1 MRHRTSCPLRWA
13 DLDLLG
19 HVNNV
24 RYADYLRAG
33 RDDLLRTA
41 GIDVGLAGLPVRRHE
56 LTFVAP
62 LMFGREPIVVESSL
76 AELDE
81 AGATLRHVLLGPGP
95 EPVVHLRARTEVA
108 WATSGGPTAAQ
119 RAALEPYVDPAE
131 PRPTPEPVRVR
142 ADEESHYPL
151 VVRAGDL
158 DSTGHASDV
167 SLVEFFQEA
176 RIGFFDRL
184 RRAGLERGTLR
195 WVVAQTDIDHLRPL
209 AGRTSA
215 YDCYTRLA
223 RLGRRSLTVESVIRD
238 DDGVDHAAA
247 RVVLVVFDPV
257 ANRSVDPPPGYRE
270 VLETFVAPG

>member
-33 RDDLLRTA
+33 RDDLLGTA
-41 GIDVGLAGLPVRRHE
+41 GIDVGPAGLPVRRHE

-62 LMFGREPIVVESSL
+62 LMFGRQPVVVESSL
-76 AELDE
+76 AELGDT
-81 AGATLRHVLLGPGP
+81 GATLQHVLLGPGP

-108 WATSGGPTAAQ
+108 WRSGGLSTAQ
-119 RAALEPYVDPAE
+119 RAALAPYVEPAA
-131 PRPTPEPVRVR
+131 PHPAPEPVRVR
-142 ADEESHYPL
+142 ADMQSHYPL

-158 DSTGHASDV
+158 DATGSASDV
-167 SLVEFFQEA
+167 ALVEFFQEA

-195 WVVAQTDIDHLRPL
+195 WVVAQTDIDHLRPV
-209 AGRTSA
+209 AGRAPA

-223 RLGRRSLTVESVIRD
+223 RLGRRSLTVESVIQD
-238 DDGVDHAAA
+238 QDGLDLAAA

-270 VLETFVAPG
+270 VLETFVAPA